1 LIFFIFEFFDFY
13 DFLEYCVYYLADLA
27 LAFFVGAPSPLDL
40 GGYHWED
47 HIPFL
52 IHEPGAIHLVIPIG
66 VFEFFVTFVNEVGVI
81 VGFRWFPVADFAPTL
96 TVFLNRYDLER
107 VFWSGE
113 VEVVEVVVGAA
124 HDPTLA
130 GAFKG
135 HVRHISVGNC

>member
-1 LIFFIFEFFDFY
+1 VIQIVGGNEFQVLEDAWGVGGVIF
-13 DFLEYCVYYLADLA
+13 LT
-27 LAFFVGAPSPLDL
+27 LAFFVRAPSPLDL

-52 IHEPGAIHLVIPIG
+52 MHEPGTIHLVIPIG

-96 TVFLNRYDLER
+96 LVVLDRYDLESM
-107 VFWSGE
+107 FWSGE

-130 GAFKG
+130 GAFKERVG
-135 HVRHISVGNC
+135 HISVESC